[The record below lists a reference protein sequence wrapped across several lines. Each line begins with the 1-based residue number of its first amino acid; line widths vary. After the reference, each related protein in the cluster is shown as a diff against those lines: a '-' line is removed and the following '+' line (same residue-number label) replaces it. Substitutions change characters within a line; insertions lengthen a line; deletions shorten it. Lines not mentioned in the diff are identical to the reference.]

1 MHVHREGSLDVALNN
16 CIGARE
22 GRRKVRARRHD
33 EPIISPDVSARSPF
47 NRPRPIEPASFR
59 APPHVLCFPTMLL
72 SSCNPY
78 IRACGSRV
86 FKGCSLWTI
95 LCRNVALFY
104 WKIWLWMKNLFFLW
118 FNLITKLY
126 LKNNTNILNSFARR
140 DILLIKKLL
149 RVHKHRGLD
158 REN

>member
-1 MHVHREGSLDVALNN
+1 MSERRVILLKNLTLNEF
-16 CIGARE
+16 I
-22 GRRKVRARRHD
+22 
-33 EPIISPDVSARSPF
+33 F
-47 NRPRPIEPASFR
+47 
-59 APPHVLCFPTMLL
+59 
-72 SSCNPY
+72 
-78 IRACGSRV
+78 
-86 FKGCSLWTI
+86 
-95 LCRNVALFY
+95 
-104 WKIWLWMKNLFFLW
+104 LFFLW

>member
-86 FKGCSLWTI
+86 FK
-95 LCRNVALFY
+95 V
-104 WKIWLWMKNLFFLW
+104 
-118 FNLITKLY
+118 
-126 LKNNTNILNSFARR
+126 
-140 DILLIKKLL
+140 
-149 RVHKHRGLD
+149 VHSGRYCVGTSRYSIEKSD
-158 REN
+158 FE